1 MRFFIVIITI
11 AIFSMNNTPQAQ
23 AAQGCTAVNDVLK
36 LIPGAFKTI
45 MYYEGFRLHRHGL
58 KWKPE
63 VKCKSKNLFADLEK
77 SMELL
82 CSTIED
88 ATSSGMSSKLS
99 SIKGKLSSISG
110 AENKIKDKDK
120 LGEYLDNKMMGLD
133 NDTSAIAGE
142 AQKVSTKVNKS
153 EWIKFKH
160 RKRCRFQRNE
170 SEVSQEERVAE
181 SAAEKA
187 ANANA
192 AAEDAK
198 DDRDKAIVTRDQAQA
213 ALDESIRK
221 FNQFSNGRATCSNP
235 ICQNLRYGV
244 ESKRKAL
251 EKAQKELDAAE
262 ERLRK
267 AIATKER
274 TQKELDQAMS
284 NARSST
290 KK

>member
-11 AIFSMNNTPQAQ
+11 AIFSMGNAPQAQ
-23 AAQGCTAVNDVLK
+23 AAQGCAAANDVLK

-82 CSTIED
+82 CSTIGD

-110 AENKIKDKDK
+110 AENEIKDKDK
-120 LGEYLDNKMMGLD
+120 LGEYLDNKMMSLD

-153 EWIKFKH
+153 KWIKFKH
-160 RKRCRFQRNE
+160 RKRCRVQRNE

-181 SAAEKA
+181 SATERA
-187 ANANA
+187 ANARA

-198 DDRDKAIVTRDQAQA
+198 DDRDKAIVVRDRAQA
-213 ALDESIRK
+213 ALDESIRRY
-221 FNQFSNGRATCSNP
+221 NQFSNGRSTCSTD
-235 ICQNLRYGV
+235 ICRNLRYDV
-244 ESKRKAL
+244 QNKRRAL
-251 EKAQKELDAAE
+251 ERAQAGLDAAE
-262 ERLRK
+262 GRLRR
-267 AIATKER
+267 AIATRER
-274 TQKELDQAMS
+274 TQRDMDAAM
-284 NARSST
+284 NNVRSSA